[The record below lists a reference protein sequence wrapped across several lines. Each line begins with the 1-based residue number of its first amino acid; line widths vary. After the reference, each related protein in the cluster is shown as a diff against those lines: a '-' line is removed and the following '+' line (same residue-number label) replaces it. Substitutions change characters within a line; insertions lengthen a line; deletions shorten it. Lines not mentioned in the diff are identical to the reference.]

1 MMQKSGE
8 IFTITYNGKE
18 VNVQPYTFKNR
29 ELFAIGLSQKQL
41 IITKTEKLNGTE
53 IWTSLPQGDQKLAEQ
68 IGRLIDDKKATK
80 QQTLF

>member
-1 MMQKSGE
+1 MQKSGE
-8 IFTITYNGKE
+8 IFTITYNGKD
-18 VNVQPYTFKNR
+18 VNVQPYNFKNR
-29 ELFAIGLSQKQL
+29 ELFAIGLPQKQL

>member
-1 MMQKSGE
+1 MQKCGE
-8 IFTITYNGKE
+8 IFTITYNGQD

-29 ELFAIGLSQKQL
+29 ELFAVGLPHKQL

-53 IWTSLPQGDQKLAEQ
+53 IWTSMPQGDQKLAEQ
-68 IGRLIDDKKATK
+68 IGRLIDDKKSTK